1 MFEKYMG
8 DMEKHGANIHYT
20 IYDNDDT
27 GKKMSR
33 KIYESYAIP
42 FIDISEFT
50 DHKDLADYFMEGGGY
65 LPIHER
71 IFKIK
76 FRTVYG
82 NRMIY
87 PVNSIAQSITARTSI
102 KHDGIHTM

>member
-1 MFEKYMG
+1 MLSLW
-8 DMEKHGANIHYT
+8 ANAGLRGIAFNSETAHIQNDQYNYLRQKCEHLIT

-71 IFKIK
+71 IFKINK
-76 FRTVYG
+76 
-82 NRMIY
+82 N
-87 PVNSIAQSITARTSI
+87 
-102 KHDGIHTM
+102 K